1 MMITRR
7 SALTAALSLAP
18 GLAAAAAWGAPVVP
32 EAEDVLSTN
41 AVLFDAEIP
50 VAGNPN
56 GDITIVE
63 WSDYR
68 CPYCKKVAPDLMQVV
83 KEDGKIRLVL
93 KDWPIFGGVSG
104 EAAKLVLASKYQGK
118 FLEAHEALIRAPSKL
133 TESNL
138 DETLK
143 GGGIDVARAT
153 KDLDANRATIEAI
166 LKRNDAQAKALGFQG
181 TPSFIVGRF
190 RVPGVL
196 DVALF
201 KQAIKDAREAAKKT
215 DKK

>member
-7 SALTAALSLAP
+7 SALTATLALAP
-18 GLAAAAAWGAPVVP
+18 GLAAAAAWGAPAVP
-32 EAEDVLSTN
+32 DSEDVLSTN
-41 AVLFDAEIP
+41 AVLYDAEIP

-68 CPYCKKVAPDLMQVV
+68 CSYCKKVAPDLMQVV
-83 KEDGKIRLVL
+83 NDDGRIRLVL
-93 KDWPIFGGVSG
+93 KDWPIFGGVSVD
-104 EAAKLVLASKYQGK
+104 AAKMVLAAKYQGK
-118 FLEAHEALIRAPSKL
+118 FLEAHQALIGAPSKL
-133 TESNL
+133 T
-138 DETLK
+138 DATLK
-143 GGGIDVARAT
+143 ASLEGGGVDVGRAT
-153 KDLDANRATIEAI
+153 RDLDANRAAIEAI
-166 LKRNDAQAKALGFQG
+166 LKRNDAQAKAFGFQG
-181 TPSFIVGRF
+181 TPSFIIGRF

>member
-1 MMITRR
+1 MIITRR
-7 SALTAALSLAP
+7 SAVTAALALAP
-18 GLAAAAAWGAPVVP
+18 ALATSKILAAPTASD
-32 EAEDVLSTN
+32 EEDVLSTN

-50 VAGNPN
+50 VAGNPK

-83 KEDGKIRLVL
+83 KDDGKIRLVL
-93 KDWPIFGGVSG
+93 KDWPIFGGVST
-104 EAAKLVLASKYQGK
+104 EAAKLVLASKYQSK

-143 GGGIDVARAT
+143 SGGIDVARAT
-153 KDLDANRATIEAI
+153 KDLDANRGTIEAI

-201 KQAIKDAREAAKKT
+201 KQAIKDAREAAKKS

>member
-7 SALTAALSLAP
+7 SAVTAALALAP
-18 GLAAAAAWGAPVVP
+18 ALAATKALAAPTASD
-32 EAEDVLSTN
+32 AEDVLSTN
-41 AVLFDAEIP
+41 AVLYDAEIP
-50 VAGNPN
+50 VAGNPK

-83 KEDGKIRLVL
+83 KEDGNIRLVL
-93 KDWPIFGGVSG
+93 KDWPIFGGVSV

-118 FLEAHEALIRAPSKL
+118 FLEAHEALIGAPSKL
-133 TESNL
+133 TDSNL

-143 GGGIDVARAT
+143 SGGIDVARVT
-153 KDLDANRATIEAI
+153 KDLDANRTAIEAI

-201 KQAIKDAREAAKKT
+201 KQAIKDARAAAKKNE
-215 DKK
+215 KK